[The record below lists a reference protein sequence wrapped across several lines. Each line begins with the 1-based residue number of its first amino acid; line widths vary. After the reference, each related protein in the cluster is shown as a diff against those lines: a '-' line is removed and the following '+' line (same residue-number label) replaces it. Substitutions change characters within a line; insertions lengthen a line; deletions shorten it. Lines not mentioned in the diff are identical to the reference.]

1 LLDVTDHS
9 DDDFDSD
16 PIDVGR
22 VDRNEAESVPVE
34 SVPFEPIPFVLGGRP
49 RRSLKGAL
57 SLLALFAFTMLPV
70 RGLYRST
77 GSSLEEGF
85 MLVFPRLVQQGK
97 VPNVDFLHLYGP
109 GSLEVLAGWYWVFGY
124 TLEAQRTFGLL
135 QHLLIIFGLYTLTRA
150 WGRIAAVG
158 AGIVAALLIMTPI
171 GLSAL
176 AWHGAVGMA
185 LWAVVFAVRARTTAA
200 RSDWLIAGLIGG
212 FALSFRPD
220 MAIAISVA
228 LAGAA
233 WAQRRQ
239 AAAPLIGAGIVG
251 LIPMWIHLIVAGPGP
266 VIEGLII
273 DPVFNLR
280 AGRELP
286 TPPSFD
292 RIDGALQAIAEVTPP
307 WWNLPAPAANHQLF
321 FWFFAVFAIAIAVP
335 VAAWRNVGNRNAQ
348 QRGVL
353 IAAGLLGLGMLPQ
366 ALQRPDSTHLAW
378 VAVVSW
384 PLLIVV
390 IVDLIR
396 ARPPRPQA
404 QPHVA
409 PLAAVASLL
418 ALLLVVAPFYTYR
431 MYLMHTRVS
440 AGDLPLPFLVER
452 EGRRFWFGNPIFTNA
467 LNDMIPEL
475 DAISDHGDRLIV
487 GTADL
492 SRTVY
497 NDVSIYFLFPELEPG
512 TYFIEMDPG
521 LADAEG
527 SGLAEDI
534 AEADFLVL
542 TNVWSGW
549 AEPNESVTRQS
560 QEHNQ
565 AVADNFCLRSQFEDN
580 LVLLFERCEGGGGI
594 SGADVLG
601 AYPTIPVPE
610 PEPEPAPTD

>member
-1 LLDVTDHS
+1 MWIPSGRLLDATDHS
-9 DDDFDSD
+9 EDDLNTD
-16 PIDVGR
+16 PTDLGR
-22 VDRNEAESVPVE
+22 LDLGESEHV
-34 SVPFEPIPFVLGGRP
+34 PFVLGGRP
-49 RRSLKGAL
+49 HRSLKGTL

-70 RGLYRST
+70 RGLYRGT

-233 WAQRRQ
+233 WAQRRR

-266 VIEGLII
+266 VIEGVII
-273 DPVFNLR
+273 DPVFHLR

-292 RIDGALQAIAEVTPP
+292 RIDGALQAIAEGDPP
-307 WWNLPAPAANHQLF
+307 WWGLPALAPNHQLF

-335 VAAWRNVGNRNAQ
+335 VAAWRNVGTRSPQ

-353 IAAGLLGLGMLPQ
+353 IAAGLLGLGVLPQ

-384 PLLIVV
+384 PLLIAV
-390 IVDLIR
+390 IIDLVR
-396 ARPPRPQA
+396 TRTPQ
-404 QPHVA
+404 QHGA
-409 PLAAVASLL
+409 PIAAVASLL
-418 ALLLVVAPFYTYR
+418 ALLFVVAPFYTYR
-431 MYLMHTRVS
+431 TYLLHTRVA
-440 AGDLPLPFLVER
+440 AGNLPLPFLVER
-452 EGRRFWFGNPIFTNA
+452 EGRRFWFSDPIVTNA
-467 LNDMIPEL
+467 FNDLIPEL
-475 DAISDHGDRLIV
+475 DSISDPGDRLIV

-512 TYFIEMDPG
+512 TFFIEMDPG

-542 TNVWSGW
+542 TNVWAGW
-549 AEPNESVTRQS
+549 VEPNESVTRQS

-594 SGADVLG
+594 SGADVAG
-601 AYPTIPVPE
+601 TYPTIPVPE
-610 PEPEPAPTD
+610 PDELD

>member
-1 LLDVTDHS
+1 MLDATDHS
-9 DDDFDSD
+9 EDDLNTD
-16 PIDVGR
+16 PTDLGR
-22 VDRNEAESVPVE
+22 LDLGESEHV
-34 SVPFEPIPFVLGGRP
+34 PFVLGGRP
-49 RRSLKGAL
+49 HRSLKGTL

-70 RGLYRST
+70 RGLYRGT

-233 WAQRRQ
+233 WAQRRR

-266 VIEGLII
+266 VIEGVII
-273 DPVFNLR
+273 DPVFHLR

-292 RIDGALQAIAEVTPP
+292 RIDGALQAIAEGDPP
-307 WWNLPAPAANHQLF
+307 WWGLPAL
-321 FWFFAVFAIAIAVP
+321 
-335 VAAWRNVGNRNAQ
+335 
-348 QRGVL
+348 
-353 IAAGLLGLGMLPQ
+353 
-366 ALQRPDSTHLAW
+366 
-378 VAVVSW
+378 
-384 PLLIVV
+384 
-390 IVDLIR
+390 
-396 ARPPRPQA
+396 
-404 QPHVA
+404 
-409 PLAAVASLL
+409 
-418 ALLLVVAPFYTYR
+418 
-431 MYLMHTRVS
+431 
-440 AGDLPLPFLVER
+440 
-452 EGRRFWFGNPIFTNA
+452 
-467 LNDMIPEL
+467 
-475 DAISDHGDRLIV
+475 
-487 GTADL
+487 
-492 SRTVY
+492 
-497 NDVSIYFLFPELEPG
+497 
-512 TYFIEMDPG
+512 
-521 LADAEG
+521 
-527 SGLAEDI
+527 
-534 AEADFLVL
+534 
-542 TNVWSGW
+542 
-549 AEPNESVTRQS
+549 
-560 QEHNQ
+560 
-565 AVADNFCLRSQFEDN
+565 
-580 LVLLFERCEGGGGI
+580 
-594 SGADVLG
+594 
-601 AYPTIPVPE
+601 
-610 PEPEPAPTD
+610 APTTNSSSGSSPSSL